1 MTEPQRYLAL
11 YLAPLPPAPRE
22 RPVAAELLMLDPRH
36 CYLNGNQA
44 EAREMSLPQL
54 FTAGVE
60 CGLGEARAELKRRIE
75 TVDAS
80 LEEFRAIRDR
90 AQGDREELAAHLL
103 LAQRERLDMQRE
115 QLDMQIHVGHLET
128 WLTAARARI
137 DELESSRTW
146 RATAPLRHA
155 GHHAKVALAR
165 LRAQWASARQSPR
178 YAAMAITVLRN
189 EGAASLARRVWRRLS
204 RGNRFT
210 PRVSDTF
217 ALESDIEPL
226 AFAPTTVPKV
236 TIVVPV
242 YGKALLTYTCLKSVH
257 ANTPAGMYE
266 VLVLDDASPEPVAD
280 ALAEVTGLRFVRN
293 DVNLGFVG
301 SCNKAA
307 GLARGD
313 ILVFLNNDTV
323 MTPGWLDALLAVFR
337 DHQDAGLVGAKLIYP
352 DGRLQEAGGIVW
364 RDGSAWN
371 YGRNADPDTPEYNY
385 LREVDYCSGACLAV
399 PRALFEEL
407 GGFDAQFAPA
417 YYEDADLAFA
427 VRSSGRKVYYQPL
440 AIVAHFEGATQ
451 GIDQS
456 IGIKRHQVINQH

>member
-1 MTEPQRYLAL
+1 M
-11 YLAPLPPAPRE
+11 YLAPLPSEPRA
-22 RPVAAELLMLDPRH
+22 RQQFAGLPMLDPRH
-36 CYLNGNQA
+36 CYLDGDKA
-44 EAREMSLPQL
+44 EALKLSLPQL

-60 CGLGEARAELKRRIE
+60 CGHGEARAELKRRIE

-90 AQGDREELAAHLL
+90 ARGDREELAAQLM
-103 LAQRERLDMQRE
+103 LAQRE
-115 QLDMQIHVGHLET
+115 QLDMQIRVGHLET

-266 VLVLDDASPEPVAD
+266 VLVLDDASPEPVA
-280 ALAEVTGLRFVRN
+280 
-293 DVNLGFVG
+293 
-301 SCNKAA
+301 
-307 GLARGD
+307 
-313 ILVFLNNDTV
+313 
-323 MTPGWLDALLAVFR
+323 
-337 DHQDAGLVGAKLIYP
+337 
-352 DGRLQEAGGIVW
+352 
-364 RDGSAWN
+364 
-371 YGRNADPDTPEYNY
+371 
-385 LREVDYCSGACLAV
+385 
-399 PRALFEEL
+399 
-407 GGFDAQFAPA
+407 
-417 YYEDADLAFA
+417 
-427 VRSSGRKVYYQPL
+427 
-440 AIVAHFEGATQ
+440 
-451 GIDQS
+451 
-456 IGIKRHQVINQH
+456 